1 MTTDSVQFDAAT
13 VEDIAR
19 IRDMCEADCQAL
31 DCAKPK
37 DSHLDSLTFEA
48 YLRSRNAG
56 ETALATATVWT
67 RAMLG
72 LEPSDLSALFFLNY
86 CKSGGGLLQMRSDR
100 KGGGQHLRIREGTQ
114 SFAKGLASTLP
125 EGTVRLSTPVT
136 DVIQQGA
143 GAVNIITSDN
153 SSYRARKVISSV
165 PSPALSTIRFEPALH
180 PVKQAWSA
188 SAGYGFYVKAIVIF
202 KTPFWVDKGCCG
214 LVQSFLGPASVI
226 RDTSSPPDDKHALTC
241 FMSGKPGEAWGALST
256 AERETALL
264 AQIATLYGD
273 EDVVKREFVEMVSFD
288 WRGDQWV
295 GGGCPC
301 ASLPP
306 GVLDTLGSGSL
317 REATGNLH
325 FAGTETAAEWKG
337 YMEGAVRSGERAAKE
352 VIDGLAGGLS
362 RL

>member
-1 MTTDSVQFDAAT
+1 M
-13 VEDIAR
+13 AR

-31 DCAKPK
+31 DCARPK
-37 DSHLDSLTFEA
+37 DSNLDSLTFEA
-48 YLRSRNAG
+48 YLRSRNAS
-56 ETALATATVWT
+56 ETALAAATVWT

-100 KGGGQHLRIREGTQ
+100 KGGGQHLRLRQGTQ
-114 SFAKGLASTLP
+114 SFAKGLAANLP
-125 EGTVRLSTPVT
+125 SGVVRLSNPVT
-136 DVIQQGA
+136 DVTQQGPN
-143 GAVNIITSDN
+143 AVNVLASDG
-153 SSYRARKVISSV
+153 SSFNARKVISSV
-165 PSPALSTIRFEPALH
+165 PSPALSTINFQPALH
-180 PVKQAWSA
+180 PVKQVWSA
-188 SAGYGFYVKAIVIF
+188 SAGYGFYVKAIIIF
-202 KTPFWVDKGCCG
+202 KTPFWIQKGYCG
-214 LVQSFLGPASVI
+214 LIQSFVGPASVI

-241 FMSGKPGEAWGALST
+241 FMSGKPGEAWGALPT
-256 AERETALL
+256 VEERQEVLL
-264 AQIATLYGD
+264 KQIATLYGD
-273 EDVVKREFVEMVSFD
+273 EERMRQEFVEMITYD
-288 WRGDQWV
+288 WREDQWV

-306 GVLDTLGSGSL
+306 GVLDTLDSGSL

-352 VIDGLAGGLS
+352 VIDDLAGGLC